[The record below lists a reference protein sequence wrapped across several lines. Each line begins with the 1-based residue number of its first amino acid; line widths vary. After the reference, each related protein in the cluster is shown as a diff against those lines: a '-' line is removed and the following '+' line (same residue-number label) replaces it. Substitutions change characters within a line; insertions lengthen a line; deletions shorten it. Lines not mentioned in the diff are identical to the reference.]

1 MAYDHKKSLRTL
13 TDEQFSDG
21 TTIDGSRIDK
31 ALDDAVEHFNEIP
44 KGDVSTRFTK
54 TQYTFGYQPSSYTGT
69 VEISGPNNVFRA
81 YPGTIEGTT
90 FPWNFIA
97 NNRHTSAE
105 VNPVGTPEYGNPTT
119 PIAGFQNQWRYK
131 GTRVDQVMGSGM
143 ATSTNNGQWGSV
155 GWTDD
160 WNSWVIADL
169 VAGTSQPTPRDVA
182 NNYQFAWSHSWGFS
196 SPAIMDSVSV
206 LLRTDLPAAGLPPT
220 AGYYDAPFLFSD
232 GASVI
237 HQTQC
242 LTVQVSVDNEFAKEE
257 RDLNDVEF
265 MFHNRRMDGY
275 RVCEI
280 PLAASAYT
288 DMVPNSPE
296 YAGGR
301 GSGLH
306 GRLIRIDDLNIPIR
320 KGARVRLA
328 IVIPWNRT
336 AEEGLFLST
345 NPQLAQQGLAGGR
358 SYGKFYTWNDA
369 ATGAPT
375 AAPVGGEPMWDWSLD
390 GSVTFLEE
398 ITR

>member
-31 ALDDAVEHFNEIP
+31 ALDDAVEHFNEVP
-44 KGDVSTRFTK
+44 KGDISTRFTK
-54 TQYTFGYQPSSYTGT
+54 TQYVFGAQPSGYSGT
-69 VEISGPNNVFRA
+69 VEVSGANQHFRA

-97 NNRHTSAE
+97 NNRHTTAE
-105 VNPVGTPEYGNPTT
+105 YNSGGSPAYGNPAT
-119 PIAGFQNQWRYK
+119 PTAGFQNPWRYK
-131 GTRVDQVMGSGM
+131 GTKVNQVTGSGM
-143 ATSTNNGQWGSV
+143 ATSTNDGQWGSV
-155 GWTDD
+155 DWVND
-160 WNSWVIADL
+160 WNSWAISQL
-169 VAGTSQPTPRDVA
+169 TSGTSQPTPRDVA
-182 NNYQFAWSHSWGFS
+182 NNYQFAWSHSWVFS
-196 SPAIMDSVSV
+196 SPSIMDSVSV
-206 LLRTDLPAAGLPPT
+206 LLRTDFPAVGIANT
-220 AGYYDAPFLFSD
+220 GYYDAPFLFADNST
-232 GASVI
+232 VV

-242 LTVQVSVDNEFAKEE
+242 LTIQISVDNEFAKEE

-280 PLAASAYT
+280 PMAASAYT
-288 DMVPNSPE
+288 DMLPNSPE
-296 YAGGR
+296 YTGGAGT
-301 GSGLH
+301 GLH

-320 KGARVRLA
+320 KGARVRMA

-336 AEEGLFLST
+336 VEDGTFSAT
-345 NPQLAQQGLAGGR
+345 NPKLSQQGLAGGR
-358 SYGKFYTWNDA
+358 TFGKFFTWNDA
-369 ATGAPT
+369 TAGAPI
-375 AAPVGGEPMWDWSLD
+375 AAPTGGEPMWDWALD